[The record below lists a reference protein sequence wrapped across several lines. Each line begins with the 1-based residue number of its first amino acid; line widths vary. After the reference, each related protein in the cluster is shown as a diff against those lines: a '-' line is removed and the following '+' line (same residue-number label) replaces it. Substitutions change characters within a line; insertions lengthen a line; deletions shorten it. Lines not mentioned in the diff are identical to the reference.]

1 MTLKQ
6 RLLKRLYP
14 TIMKFSQKGEKGKVL
29 LKPKAVKS
37 IVQSGSLKIDLSNG
51 DLLQL
56 NELKGKKVL
65 LVNTASDC
73 GYTGQFEELQR
84 IQNLYKESLVILGFP
99 ANDFLEQEK
108 GEDSSILNFC
118 QVNFG
123 VTFPIAKKSVVIKK
137 ENQNLIFEWLSNP
150 AKNGWNDQEPVWN
163 FSKYL
168 LSETGELLGYFGPAI
183 SPNDNRLLELIN
195 TNTSRILL

>member
-6 RLLKRLYP
+6 LLLKRLYP

-29 LKPKAVKS
+29 LKPKAVQS
-37 IVQSGSLKIDLSNG
+37 IIQSGSLKIDLSNG
-51 DLLQL
+51 DILLL

-118 QVNFG
+118 QVNYG

-137 ENQNLIFEWLSNP
+137 ANQNLIFEWLSNP

-168 LSETGELLGYFGPAI
+168 LSESGELLGYFGPAI
-183 SPNDNRLLELIN
+183 SPNDKLLLDLIAN
-195 TNTSRILL
+195 

>member
-6 RLLKRLYP
+6 ILLKRLYP
-14 TIMKFSQKGEKGKVL
+14 TIMKFSQKGEKGKVF
-29 LKPKAVKS
+29 LKPTAVS
-37 IVQSGSLKIDLSNG
+37 AIIHSGSLQIDLSNG
-51 DLLQL
+51 GLLQL
-56 NELKGKKVL
+56 KELKGKKVL

-73 GYTGQFEELQR
+73 GYTGQFEELQQV
-84 IQNLYKESLVILGFP
+84 QNLYKDSLVIVGFP

-108 GEDSSILNFC
+108 GADSNILNFC
-118 QVNFG
+118 QVNYG

-137 ENQNLIFEWLSNP
+137 SNQNLIFEWLSNP

-168 LSETGELLGYFGPAI
+168 ISETGELLGYFGPAI
-183 SPNDNRLLELIN
+183 SPNDKRLLDLIAN
-195 TNTSRILL
+195 

>member
-6 RLLKRLYP
+6 LLLKRLYP

-29 LKPKAVKS
+29 LKPKSVLS
-37 IVQSGSLKIDLSNG
+37 TVQSGSLQIVLSNDEILHLK
-51 DLLQL
+51 DL
-56 NELKGKKVL
+56 NGKKVL

-73 GYTGQFEELQR
+73 GYTGQFEEFQNL
-84 IQNLYKESLVILGFP
+84 QNLYKDSLVIVGFP
-99 ANDFLEQEK
+99 ANDFLDQEK
-108 GEDSSILNFC
+108 GADSSILNFC
-118 QVNFG
+118 QVNYG

-137 ENQNLIFEWLSNP
+137 SNQNLIFEWLSNP

-183 SPNDNRLLELIN
+183 SPHDKRLLDLIAN
-195 TNTSRILL
+195 

>member
-6 RLLKRLYP
+6 LLLKRLYP

-29 LKPKAVKS
+29 LKPKAVQS
-37 IVQSGSLKIDLSNG
+37 IIQSGSLKIDLSNG
-51 DLLQL
+51 DILQL

-118 QVNFG
+118 QVNYG

-168 LSETGELLGYFGPAI
+168 LSESGELLGYFGPAI
-183 SPNDNRLLELIN
+183 SPNDKLLLNLIAN
-195 TNTSRILL
+195 

>member
-6 RLLKRLYP
+6 LLLKRLYP

-29 LKPKAVKS
+29 LKPKSVQS
-37 IVQSGSLKIDLSNG
+37 TVQSGSLQIELPNG
-51 DLLQL
+51 EILQL

-73 GYTGQFEELQR
+73 GYTGQFEELQKV
-84 IQNLYKESLVILGFP
+84 QNLYKDSLIIVGFP

-108 GEDSSILNFC
+108 GEDSSILKFC
-118 QVNFG
+118 QVNYG
-123 VTFPIAKKSVVIKK
+123 VTFPIAKKSVVIKQA
-137 ENQNLIFEWLSNP
+137 NQNLIFEWLSNP
-150 AKNGWNDQEPVWN
+150 TKNGWNEQDPVWN

-168 LSETGELLGYFGPAI
+168 LSETGELIGYFGPAI
-183 SPNDNRLLELIN
+183 SPNDKRLLDLIAN
-195 TNTSRILL
+195 

>member
-6 RLLKRLYP
+6 LLLKRLYP

-29 LKPKAVKS
+29 LKPKAVS
-37 IVQSGSLKIDLSNG
+37 AITHSEDFQIELSNG
-51 DLLQL
+51 EFLQL
-56 NELKGKKVL
+56 NKLKGKKVL

-73 GYTGQFEELQR
+73 GYTGQFEELQNL
-84 IQNLYKESLVILGFP
+84 QNLHKDSLIIVGFP

-108 GEDSSILNFC
+108 GADLSILNFC
-118 QVNFG
+118 QVNYG

-137 ENQNLIFEWLSNP
+137 ANQNLIFEWLSNP

-168 LSETGELLGYFGPAI
+168 ISETGELLGYFGPAI
-183 SPNDNRLLELIN
+183 SPNDKRLLDLIAN
-195 TNTSRILL
+195 

>member
-29 LKPKAVKS
+29 LKPKAVQS

-84 IQNLYKESLVILGFP
+84 IQNLYKDSLVILGFP
-99 ANDFLEQEK
+99 ANDFLVQEK

-137 ENQNLIFEWLSNP
+137 ENQNLIFEWLSNS

-183 SPNDNRLLELIN
+183 SPNDKRLLDLI
-195 TNTSRILL
+195 TN

>member
-6 RLLKRLYP
+6 LLLKRLYP

-29 LKPKAVKS
+29 LKPKSVQS
-37 IVQSGSLKIDLSNG
+37 TVQSGSLQIELPNG
-51 DLLQL
+51 EILQL

-73 GYTGQFEELQR
+73 GYTGQFEELQKV
-84 IQNLYKESLVILGFP
+84 QNLYKDSLIIVGFP

-108 GEDSSILNFC
+108 GEDSSILKFC
-118 QVNFG
+118 QVNYG
-123 VTFPIAKKSVVIKK
+123 VTFPIAKKSVVIKQA
-137 ENQNLIFEWLSNP
+137 NQNLIFEWLSNP

-183 SPNDNRLLELIN
+183 SPNDKGLLDLIAN
-195 TNTSRILL
+195 